1 MHTPDD
7 RSELLL
13 KELTRGPETDCP
25 GIVPSRSGY
34 DAAENLQKGAVA
46 PIFSR
51 LNAIY
56 KKKINK

>member
-56 KKKINK
+56 KK